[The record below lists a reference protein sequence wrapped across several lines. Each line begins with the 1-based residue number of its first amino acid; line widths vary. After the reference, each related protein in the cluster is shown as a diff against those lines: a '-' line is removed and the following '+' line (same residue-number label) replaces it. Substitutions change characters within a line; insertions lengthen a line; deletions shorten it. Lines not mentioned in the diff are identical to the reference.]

1 MKDRAMYSRISIR
14 NFRGIETLD
23 ASGFRRINL
32 IMGRNN
38 SGKTTFLESLLLLG
52 GATNPQFATTLGPLR
67 GQRFDK
73 GHPDSTWR
81 PLFHDLDPIVPIEI
95 SGYWEE
101 QHREL
106 ELRIESRESPNSIEL
121 LGSSIESVGILAAT
135 TKSSVVGALRL
146 LSKDPVGNPVSAEV
160 TSDPDSG
167 AITTSGSFRSAHVRT
182 SLLAARSYPSQA
194 RDAHQF
200 SSILKNKHDEDIVEA
215 LRIIEPRVKR
225 IEVLSEPSGPSIYLD
240 IGLDTL
246 VPLAVCGEGTVR
258 LFSIILELV
267 ASRDGVLLIDEIDNG
282 LHYSVMPKLWK
293 LLGELVWKHNVQV
306 FGTTHNDD
314 IIRSALEAFVDKEGT
329 LGLFRI
335 DQRGDRHVMASY
347 SDEAMK
353 GILEDH
359 FEVRG

>member
-1 MKDRAMYSRISIR
+1 MYSRISIR

-52 GATNPQFATTLGPLR
+52 GATNPQFATTLGSLR

-73 GHPDSTWR
+73 GYPDSTWR
-81 PLFHDLDPIVPIEI
+81 PLFHDLDSMIPVQI

-101 QHREL
+101 QRREIGL
-106 ELRIESRESPNSIEL
+106 TIEARESPNLIEVP
-121 LGSSIESVGILAAT
+121 GSSLESVGIVAAT
-135 TKSSVVGALRL
+135 TRSAVVGGLRL
-146 LSKDPVGNPVSAEV
+146 LSKDSGGNPISAEV

-167 AITTSGSFRSAHVRT
+167 MIRTTGSFRSAHVRT
-182 SLLAARSYPSQA
+182 SLLPARSYASQS
-194 RDAHQF
+194 RDAQQF
-200 SSILKNKHDEDIVEA
+200 SSILRTKNDADIVDA
-215 LRIIEPRVKR
+215 LRIIEPRVQR
-225 IEVLSEPSGPSIYLD
+225 IEVLTEPSGPSIHLD

-246 VPLAVCGEGTVR
+246 VPLAVCGEGMVR

-282 LHYSVMPKLWK
+282 LHYTVMPTLWK
-293 LLGELVWKHNVQV
+293 LLGELVEKHNVQL
-306 FGTTHNDD
+306 FGTTHNDEML
-314 IIRSALEAFVDKEGT
+314 RSALQAFAGTEGT

-335 DQRGDRHVMASY
+335 DQRGNRHIMVGY
-347 SDEAMK
+347 SDEAM
-353 GILEDH
+353 EAVREVP